1 MGKRVAVM
9 GKPGII
15 AFPVLLAL
23 GAITGYL
30 TYTYFMAAIPQEG
43 FVDSPYRHELTP
55 VEASEDK
62 VVDESK
68 FSKVVTIKILEGAE
82 VQGNPDYD
90 PDSVVASSD
99 ALITWIND
107 DDMPHTATSGTGSS
121 DSEAGEL
128 FDSGILTQGQK
139 YSVPAADLGAGD
151 HQYYCTVHPYMTS
164 TITVE

>member
-1 MGKRVAVM
+1 M

-15 AFPVLLAL
+15 AFPILLAL

-43 FVDSPYRHELTP
+43 IVNSPYRQELTP
-55 VEASEDK
+55 AEASEK
-62 VVDESK
+62 QSEAVDESK
-68 FSKVVTIKILEGAE
+68 FSKAMTIRILEGAE

-90 PDSVVASSD
+90 PDAAAASSD
-99 ALITWIND
+99 ALITWINED
-107 DDMPHTATSGTGSS
+107 DIPHTATSGTGQG
-121 DSEAGEL
+121 DSEAGKL

-139 YSVPAADLGAGD
+139 FSVSAANLGEGE
-151 HQYYCTVHPYMTS
+151 HKYYCTVHPYMTG

>member
-1 MGKRVAVM
+1 M

-30 TYTYFMAAIPQEG
+30 TYTYFTAAIPQEG

-55 VEASEDK
+55 AEASEDSDRMI
-62 VVDESK
+62 DESK
-68 FSKVVTIKILEGAE
+68 FSKVVTINILEGAST
-82 VQGNPDYD
+82 QGSPDYD
-90 PDSVVASSD
+90 PDAATASSD
-99 ALITWIND
+99 SLITWVND
-107 DDMPHTATSGTGSS
+107 DSIPHTATSK
-121 DSEAGEL
+121 AGEP

-151 HQYYCTVHPYMTS
+151 YQYYCTVHPYMTS
-164 TITVE
+164 MITVE